1 MVTTRNMKALRMLI
15 EVHLRRQLTVVRL
28 SLGSLVHI
36 LSPHQTPHNS
46 KYIAQAAEDT
56 PHQDYGDDHG
66 Q

>member
-1 MVTTRNMKALRMLI
+1 MTTGYMKYSRILI
-15 EVHLRRQLTVVRL
+15 EVHLRRQLIVVRL

>member
-1 MVTTRNMKALRMLI
+1 MTTGHMKYLRMLI

-46 KYIAQAAEDT
+46 NYIAQEAEGA
-56 PHQDYGDDHG
+56 PQQDYGDDHG
-66 Q
+66 QY